1 MCVDRGKINCKEK
14 CLTNFDFYLQECKL
28 DIYKL
33 KFKKKL
39 INNKLKFGV
48 NMKMKGEVQRDV
60 DSQINHVVRFV
71 QEDRE
76 IHAF

>member
-1 MCVDRGKINCKEK
+1 M
-14 CLTNFDFYLQECKL
+14 TNFDFYLQECKL

-71 QEDRE
+71 QKYMPFRMNWLKRAFNLE
-76 IHAF
+76 IYN